1 MPVYMYLVVPA
12 IQICSFRAKI
22 KNVENLLLCYYI
34 YSVLMMICLQLFYL
48 EISSIYISVIVF
60 NTVKKERKHGKQH
73 EVSKAENLKYFL
85 LVS

>member
-1 MPVYMYLVVPA
+1 MYLVIPA

-48 EISSIYISVIVF
+48 EISSVYIQLLFLILLK
-60 NTVKKERKHGKQH
+60 KKENM
-73 EVSKAENLKYFL
+73 ENNMKFLKLKF
-85 LVS
+85 